1 MKNYHIKVIIH
12 CSDIHIR
19 NFQRLNEYAEQLT
32 NFVEKCKEIAK
43 DYERD
48 EIRIVICGDLVHQKN
63 NISNE
68 LMTFSS
74 FFLRQLEEI
83 AKVIVVA
90 GNHDLLVNN
99 MSRTD
104 TLTALFDTANFDDC
118 MFIDS
123 VLGFESGF
131 VEDDNVVWAL
141 YSIYNGYAPP
151 NFADLNAEGKQ
162 IIGLY
167 HGMVVGAKLN
177 NGTVVDGGAE
187 GSLFDGCTCVMA
199 GDIHKRQVI
208 KHNDIEIVYPG
219 SLIQQTF
226 GETVSQHGFVV
237 WDVENM
243 SHKFVDLESEYG
255 LYDIEIESIEDLDE
269 DKEKLINF

>member
-1 MKNYHIKVIIH
+1 MIKCVIH

-19 NFQRLNEYAEQLT
+19 NFQRLSEYAEQLT
-32 NFVEKCKEIAK
+32 IFVEKCKEIAK
-43 DYERD
+43 DYER
-48 EIRIVICGDLVHQKN
+48 EEVRIVIAGDLVHQKN

-83 AKVIVVA
+83 ATVIVIA

-99 MSRTD
+99 TSRTD
-104 TLTALFDTANFDDC
+104 TLTALFDTANFQDC
-118 MFIDS
+118 KFLDS
-123 VLGFESGF
+123 MLGYESGF
-131 VEDDNVVWAL
+131 VEDDNVVWCL
-141 YSIYNGYAPP
+141 YSIYSGYNPP
-151 NFADLNAEGKQ
+151 NFNDLTVYDKLV
-162 IIGLY
+162 IGLY
-167 HGMVVGAKLN
+167 HGMIVGASLN
-177 NGTVVDGGAE
+177 NGTVVDNGVE

-199 GDIHKRQVI
+199 GDIHKRQVL
-208 KHNDIEIVYPG
+208 KRGDIDIVYPG

-237 WDVENM
+237 WDIEHM
-243 SHKFVDLESEYG
+243 THEFIDLKTEYG
-255 LYDIEIESIEDLDE
+255 LYDIEIESIEDFDE

>member
-1 MKNYHIKVIIH
+1 MIKCIIH

-141 YSIYNGYAPP
+141 YSIYSGYAPP
-151 NFADLNAEGKQ
+151 SFADLNAEGKQ

-177 NGTVVDGGAE
+177 NGTIVDGGAE

-208 KHNDIEIVYPG
+208 KYNDIEIVYPG

-255 LYDIEIESIEDLDE
+255 LYDIEIESLDDLDE
-269 DKEKLINF
+269 DKERLINF